1 MGLLLDWES
10 SMKQLIKNLGYQTI
24 YQMLAVCLPL
34 ITTPYISRVLG
45 AESLGI
51 YSYTYS
57 IVNYFTI
64 FAMMGILNYGSR
76 SIAIVKKDKQL
87 RSKKFW
93 EIYSLQLVSSLM
105 AILGYCVVIFISSD
119 NKEIVI
125 AQAIWVVACIFDIS
139 WFFFGIESFK
149 VTVIRNT
156 VIKLLTVIA
165 IFLFVRTAEDL
176 WKYVVIMS
184 MGTLLSQLALWPFL
198 RREIIYCK
206 PSIQGIL
213 SHLKPNFLL
222 FIPLI
227 ATSVYHIMDKTMLG
241 IFSTYEQ
248 SGFYYNADKVINIPL
263 SLITAMGTVML
274 PRMSFLVAEGRK
286 DEEGRLFNQTLDLFM
301 FLTYAMSFG
310 IVAVAQEFI
319 PVFFGNGYEVCIQ
332 LIYVFAIV
340 MIIKSLSSIIRNQY
354 LIPNN
359 EEKVYTCSVIAGA
372 ILNFICN
379 YVFLVPLK
387 LGAMGATLGTLIAEF
402 ATCLFYV
409 IFIQR
414 RINILKPI
422 IGSLIYVIPGLVMI
436 FAVQLCALLDISI
449 FVRLVFEIAVGAG
462 IYLLFCIPI
471 LKKKMRTMSNAG

>member
-1 MGLLLDWES
+1 
-10 SMKQLIKNLGYQTI
+10 MKSLIKNLGYQTI
-24 YQMLAVCLPL
+24 YQILAVCLPL

-45 AESLGI
+45 PESLGI

-57 IVNYFTI
+57 TVNYFTI
-64 FAMMGILNYGSR
+64 FAMMGVLNYGSR
-76 SIAIVKKDKQL
+76 SIAIVKNDKQL

-93 EIYSLQLVSSLM
+93 EICSLQLISSLI
-105 AILGYCVVIFISSD
+105 ALLGYCIVIFVSSN
-119 NKEIVI
+119 NKEIVLT
-125 AQAIWVVACIFDIS
+125 QAIWIVACVFDIS
-139 WFFFGIESFK
+139 WFFFGIENFK

-156 VIKLLTVIA
+156 IIKLLMVVA

-176 WKYVVIMS
+176 WKYVAIMS
-184 MGTLLSQLALWPFL
+184 AGTLLSQLALWPFL

-213 SHLKPNFLL
+213 FHLKPNLLL

-274 PRMSFLVAEGRK
+274 PRMSALVAEGKK

-310 IVAVAQEFI
+310 IAAVAQEFI
-319 PVFFGNGYEVCIQ
+319 PVFFGSGYEECIR

-340 MIIKSLSSIIRNQY
+340 MVIKSLSSIIRNQY

-359 EEKVYTCSVIAGA
+359 EEKVYTCSVIVGA

-379 YVFLVPLK
+379 YVFLVSLD

-402 ATCLFYV
+402 ATCLFYI
-409 IFIQR
+409 IFTQR
-414 RINILKPI
+414 RINIFKPI
-422 IGSLIYVIPGLVMI
+422 FGTLIYVIPGLVMI
-436 FAVQLCALLDISI
+436 VAVRMCALLDTPI
-449 FVRLVFEIAVGAG
+449 FVRLVIEITVGAG
-462 IYLLFCIPI
+462 IYLLLCIPI
-471 LKKKMRTMSNAG
+471 LKKKRRTMSNLG